1 MNNSFDYM
9 SEFSTGRL
17 FYYKHLTKDELV
29 LERSENR
36 YHHFLYFRSD
46 SCTIKFEDG
55 TEKNP
60 SEGAICYI
68 GPGIAYKIV
77 TEDSLDFISGVTCY
91 GYLADAFA
99 SSCNAFKTHLSLR
112 PTAVDAFNS
121 VCDLMDDS
129 DNKLETTNR
138 LAVGFY
144 QLFIELIFAQS
155 HVVESKPE
163 LIAQKIKH
171 YIETNIDSDISV
183 TSIAKQFYLSET
195 HVIRIFR
202 EKFGITPKQYILKSK
217 INASKLLLLDTSLQ
231 IKEIA
236 MTYHFADSYHF
247 SHTFKRFTGVS
258 PEKYR
263 LREDERKANQ

>member
-1 MNNSFDYM
+1 MNNNF
-9 SEFSTGRL
+9 EFMTEFNKGRL
-17 FYYKHLTKDELV
+17 FYYRELQRDDLLTQKP
-29 LERSENR
+29 SNR

-46 SCTIKFEDG
+46 TCTIKFEDG
-55 TEKNP
+55 TERNP

-68 GPGIAYKIV
+68 CPGVGYTISTSDSIA
-77 TEDSLDFISGVTCY
+77 FISGIACY

-99 SSCNAFKTHLSLR
+99 ASCNALQTHISLR
-112 PTAVDAFNS
+112 PTAVDAYNS
-121 VCDLMDDS
+121 ICDMMDELDTS
-129 DNKLETTNR
+129 SESINR
-138 LAVGFY
+138 LALAFY
-144 QLFIELIFAQS
+144 QLLVDLVYSQS
-155 HVVESKPE
+155 HIVESKPSI
-163 LIAQKIKH
+163 IAQKIKQ
-171 YIETNIDSDISV
+171 YIENNIDSDISV

-195 HVIRIFR
+195 HIIRIFR
-202 EKFGITPKQYILKSK
+202 EKYGITPKQYILKTK

-263 LREDERKANQ
+263 MREDERK

>member
-1 MNNSFDYM
+1 MNNNFEFLQ
-9 SEFSTGRL
+9 EFSKGRL
-17 FYYKHLTKDELV
+17 FYCKALQHEDLLNENTD
-29 LERSENR
+29 NR

-46 SCTIKFEDG
+46 TCVIKFDDG
-55 TEKNP
+55 SERNP

-68 GPGIAYKIV
+68 APGIGYKIT
-77 TEDSLDFISGVTCY
+77 TEDSVKFISGVACY
-91 GYLADAFA
+91 GYLADAFS
-99 SSCNAFKTHLSLR
+99 SSCNAFPIHITLR
-112 PTAVDAFNS
+112 PTAVDSFNNI
-121 VCDLMDDS
+121 CDLIDNS

-138 LAVGFY
+138 IAVAFY
-144 QLFIELIFAQS
+144 QLFIELVFAQS
-155 HVVESKPE
+155 HVVETKPAV
-163 LIAQKIKH
+163 IAQKIKQ

-202 EKFGITPKQYILKSK
+202 EKYGITPKQYILKTK

-247 SHTFKRFTGVS
+247 SHTFKRFTGIS

-263 LREDERKANQ
+263 MREDERKQS